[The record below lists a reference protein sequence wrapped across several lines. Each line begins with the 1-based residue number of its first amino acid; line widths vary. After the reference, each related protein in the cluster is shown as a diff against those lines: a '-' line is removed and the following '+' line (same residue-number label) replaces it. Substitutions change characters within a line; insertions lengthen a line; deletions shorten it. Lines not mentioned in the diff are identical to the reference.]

1 MKSDSSIWISI
12 AQMISRMFLFMID
25 HLPDLEYVVVSE
37 SIVSDIEQERP
48 DLGVIGV

>member
-1 MKSDSSIWISI
+1 
-12 AQMISRMFLFMID
+12 MIN

-37 SIVSDIEQERP
+37 SIASDIEQERP